1 MKYEGE
7 KDMVLVADLGTQS
20 LRAMIIDERGETLIR
35 KKIAFDASRYMKDG
49 GIAEED
55 PAVYWEAL
63 CSACRGIAEERPDL
77 VKTVEAMSV
86 TTFRDSVVC
95 LDENGEPLR
104 KAILWLDQRT
114 TDCHTLKVPFLS
126 SLAFKLIG
134 FESTLHA
141 QRSITKSNWIIEHEP
156 EIWEK
161 TYKFAFLPT
170 YLMHRL
176 TGKFADSVASQIG
189 HLPLDYKRR
198 KWKKPNDIQM
208 SVYNVPAEK
217 LVDLVQPGDII
228 GRVTKKASEETG
240 LPEGLPIIATG
251 SDKSCESLGCGVLS
265 EDVASI
271 SLGTAATV
279 QLALKGRYVEPVRF
293 LPAYPST
300 AKGYYNPE
308 VQIYR
313 GFWMLR
319 WFIENFGKEE
329 SLIAEKE
336 GVPTEVVL
344 NRCLKDT
351 PAGCDGLVLQPYWS
365 PLLQYP
371 EARGSVVGFRDYHTK
386 AHLYRAIIEGIGYA
400 LRDGL
405 ESMEKRSGNRIKWAT
420 ISGGSSQSDE
430 ICRIMADI
438 LGFPVRRIQ
447 TYEACGL
454 GCALAVYVAIG
465 KFGSYEEAVKNM
477 VRYEEPFLPDP
488 KNRAVYD
495 GIYKGVYKDLYKQL
509 RPLYKSIY

>member
-1 MKYEGE
+1 
-7 KDMVLVADLGTQS
+7 
-20 LRAMIIDERGETLIR
+20 
-35 KKIAFDASRYMKDG
+35 
-49 GIAEED
+49 
-55 PAVYWEAL
+55 
-63 CSACRGIAEERPDL
+63 
-77 VKTVEAMSV
+77 
-86 TTFRDSVVC
+86 
-95 LDENGEPLR
+95 
-104 KAILWLDQRT
+104 
-114 TDCHTLKVPFLS
+114 
-126 SLAFKLIG
+126 
-134 FESTLHA
+134 
-141 QRSITKSNWIIEHEP
+141 
-156 EIWEK
+156 
-161 TYKFAFLPT
+161 
-170 YLMHRL
+170 MHRL

-208 SVYNVPAEK
+208 PVYNVPAEK

-228 GRVTKKASEETG
+228 GWVTKKASEETG

-420 ISGGSSQSDE
+420 
-430 ICRIMADI
+430 
-438 LGFPVRRIQ
+438 
-447 TYEACGL
+447 
-454 GCALAVYVAIG
+454 
-465 KFGSYEEAVKNM
+465 EAVS
-477 VRYEEPFLPDP
+477 RTRF
-488 KNRAVYD
+488 AV
-495 GIYKGVYKDLYKQL
+495 
-509 RPLYKSIY
+509 